1 MMSWFDL
8 MRQAQGS
15 PDLDTLARQ
24 FNLSTEQAQ
33 KAMAA
38 FLPAFAMGMR
48 QTAELNDPMQVFRG
62 LPASPFAEFWN
73 QTTRAFTPQAQQAG
87 KLVLDQMF
95 GSDDVTR
102 RVAHQAA
109 NFAGVGA
116 RNHAADAASHGG
128 HIRRRPAQV
137 DDQPG
142 RYGRHDG
149 KSRASSPAAELGR
162 SLGKLAQ
169 ERIPACPAQKSAAT
183 PFEVM
188 MAPFLNPSSS
198 AGSSA
203 KSEPA
208 ASETAASEPP
218 PSAEAWEQMMGA
230 GREMQKQYLAS
241 LQIDFRQCVESEARR
256 VLKPQACRAHIHE
269 RYLGPPGPG
278 RLDQPL

>member
-48 QTAELNDPMQVFRG
+48 QTAELNDPMQVLRG

-109 NFAGVGA
+109 NFARVGLETMQQMLPLMAGIFAGGLHKWMTSQGVMAGMTGK
-116 RNHAADAASHGG
+116 AAPPPPPPNWADLWGNWLRSGS
-128 HIRRRPAQV
+128 RPA
-137 DDQPG
+137 
-142 RYGRHDG
+142 
-149 KSRASSPAAELGR
+149 
-162 SLGKLAQ
+162 
-169 ERIPACPAQKSAAT
+169 AQKSAAT

-241 LQIDFRQCVESEARR
+241 LQSIFDSAWNRKPGES
-256 VLKPQACRAHIHE
+256 
-269 RYLGPPGPG
+269 
-278 RLDQPL
+278 

>member
-48 QTAELNDPMQVFRG
+48 QTSEINDPMQIFRG
-62 LPASPFAEFWN
+62 LPASPFTEFWN

-109 NFAGVGA
+109 NFAGVGLETMQQMLPLMA
-116 RNHAADAASHGG
+116 GIFAGNLHQWMTSQGAMTGKAA
-128 HIRRRPAQV
+128 
-137 DDQPG
+137 
-142 RYGRHDG
+142 
-149 KSRASSPAAELGR
+149 PAAPPPNWADLWGNWLK
-162 SLGKLAQ
+162 SGSQ
-169 ERIPACPAQKSAAT
+169 PAAQKPAAT
-183 PFEVM
+183 PFEAM

-208 ASETAASEPP
+208 ASEPP
-218 PSAEAWEQMMGA
+218 ASAEAWEQMMGA

-241 LQIDFRQCVESEARR
+241 LQSIFDNAWNR
-256 VLKPQACRAHIHE
+256 KP
-269 RYLGPPGPG
+269 GGS
-278 RLDQPL
+278 

>member
-48 QTAELNDPMQVFRG
+48 HTAEANDPMQVFGG

-73 QTTRAFTPQAQQAG
+73 QTSRAFTPQAQQAG

-109 NFAGVGA
+109 NFAGIGLETMQQMLPLMA
-116 RNHAADAASHGG
+116 GIYAGGLHKWMTSQSAMMGMTAGRTERAAPAPQAPNWAAFWGNWLKSGSP
-128 HIRRRPAQV
+128 PA
-137 DDQPG
+137 P
-142 RYGRHDG
+142 
-149 KSRASSPAAELGR
+149 
-162 SLGKLAQ
+162 
-169 ERIPACPAQKSAAT
+169 QKPAAT
-183 PFEVM
+183 PFEAM

-198 AGSSA
+198 AGTSA

-208 ASETAASEPP
+208 ASEQAASEPP
-218 PSAEAWEQMMGA
+218 ASAEAWEQMMGA

-241 LQIDFRQCVESEARR
+241 LQSIFDSAWNRKS
-256 VLKPQACRAHIHE
+256 
-269 RYLGPPGPG
+269 GGS
-278 RLDQPL
+278 